1 MNGYNLQIF
10 PATTICLL
18 SLSNTR
24 IDTPLAL
31 YFYVKIKQR
40 GFYFVSD
47 MCRAS
52 VMYLTDWG

>member
-1 MNGYNLQIF
+1 MKDYDLQIF

-24 IDTPLAL
+24 IETHLAL
-31 YFYVKIKQR
+31 YIFYVKIKQK

-47 MCRAS
+47 MRRAS
-52 VMYLTDWG
+52 VMYLTD